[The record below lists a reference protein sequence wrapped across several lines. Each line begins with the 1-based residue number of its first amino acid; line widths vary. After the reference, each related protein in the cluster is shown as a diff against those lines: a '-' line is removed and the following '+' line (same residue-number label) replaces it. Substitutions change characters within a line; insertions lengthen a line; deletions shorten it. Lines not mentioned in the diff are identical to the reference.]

1 MTRQFQSRLA
11 LAGILACSCALTGH
25 AAGQRG
31 RGGAPAQVP
40 SGPAPQRDLS
50 GVWTTRNPPGLRR
63 TFGNTFTDPRTNP
76 PALTAWGEARL
87 KEAKESNSGKYTLA
101 ETNDPVL
108 TKCYPPGLPRI
119 YFHPFPFEI
128 VQTPKYTLALYEY
141 DHVVRRIYTDGRPVP
156 KDPDELWM
164 GTSVGHWENDTT
176 LVVETV
182 GFNEKTWLDR
192 IGHAHSNQLKV
203 TERFKRVDLGHLT
216 IDITMDDPK
225 ALAKPWVAETLY
237 FELRPNWDLQ
247 EISCSGDYLE
257 FPAFEK

>member
-1 MTRQFQSRLA
+1 
-11 LAGILACSCALTGH
+11 
-25 AAGQRG
+25 
-31 RGGAPAQVP
+31 
-40 SGPAPQRDLS
+40 
-50 GVWTTRNPPGLRR
+50 
-63 TFGNTFTDPRTNP
+63 
-76 PALTAWGEARL
+76 
-87 KEAKESNSGKYTLA
+87 
-101 ETNDPVL
+101 
-108 TKCYPPGLPRI
+108 
-119 YFHPFPFEI
+119 
-128 VQTPKYTLALYEY
+128 
-141 DHVVRRIYTDGRPVP
+141 VVRRIYTDGRPVP

-237 FELRPNWDLQ
+237 YELRPNWDLQ
-247 EISCSGDYLE
+247 EISCAGDYLE

>member
-1 MTRQFQSRLA
+1 MTGQFRSSLA
-11 LAGILACSCALTGH
+11 LVGILVLSHGFSPQ

-50 GVWTTRNPPGLRR
+50 GVWTARNPPGVRR
-63 TFGNTFTDPRTNP
+63 TFANTFTDPRTNP

-87 KEAKESNSGKYTLA
+87 KEAKESNSGKFTLA

-141 DHVVRRIYTDGRPVP
+141 RSRGPTHLHGRAAGSEGP
-156 KDPDELWM
+156 
-164 GTSVGHWENDTT
+164 G
-176 LVVETV
+176 
-182 GFNEKTWLDR
+182 
-192 IGHAHSNQLKV
+192 
-203 TERFKRVDLGHLT
+203 
-216 IDITMDDPK
+216 
-225 ALAKPWVAETLY
+225 
-237 FELRPNWDLQ
+237 
-247 EISCSGDYLE
+247 
-257 FPAFEK
+257 